1 MARRYL
7 VIRHG
12 ANASNQPGVAR
23 MPVGLVEAP
32 TASAAIDLVEPQ
44 VTLYQGQYLSAV
56 AESRASGEDLRWIR
70 EEFAVRGLPGEGV
83 LE

>member
-1 MARRYL
+1 MRYYL

-12 ANASNQPGVAR
+12 SNASNQPGCGR
-23 MPVGLVEAP
+23 MPVALVEAP

-56 AESRASGEDLRWIR
+56 AESRATAEDLRWIR
-70 EEFAVRGLPGEGV
+70 EELAVRGLPGEGV
-83 LE
+83 LS